1 MCCRSGGEARHATP
15 EDHGS
20 QPAYTG
26 TALDGEALDRLWVN
40 LLHLGLLDELRY
52 LAGPPCNLPF
62 RSEVKAF
69 LDHGAAQFA
78 ACHARGAAYRARHPG
93 VEIFT
98 MGCIVGE
105 EYIRNFLRYNVRSML
120 SEDNLPALA
129 RQGKVVFSIVT
140 DAAGEQRLR
149 SDPLFA
155 KLSEIVDVE
164 FTVVPDSLIEIL
176 RHGHLVKNFYVLYG
190 MLDHCSIYF
199 AEGAGSHLFMIPVD
213 CVVASGTLVNMANY
227 RHQGYE
233 CCGGG
238 NLVAE
243 TETFLLAID
252 QRFGSEGPTAS
263 RPTNS
268 RRWPSSM
275 PTTISRAQVIA
286 AENRDFG
293 RHPRELFWP
302 VEGGVE
308 IHSVFIHPL
317 FTTAAGLARYR
328 RKHFANIDYGM
339 IPRLFTH
346 PGPIKLM
353 DPSLAYVNNFTAAH
367 RRYETTGRSFTYE
380 DFLRCH
386 DRTYPVQKACFTQA
400 QHLPCRLAGYATCNG
415 NDVAQDVR
423 DTMLCSASTWT
434 APTQAPARRRRPAAS
449 GLDEVGAGD
458 VRPGKGLQPDIGLVG
473 EEFVDRG
480 RLARPVGN
488 GVFVENDHAASRH
501 LVPKGLQHRSRR
513 LVEIAIEVDEREA
526 DAGIVVG
533 ERRDRFLDVAVDQ
546 LDARLE
552 RNEAIGIED
561 GDRLEHFLVKAGR
574 VEAAHRLAGVGQ
586 RHRILLGEAGE
597 ALPIV
602 EAPDHLGAIADAI

>member
-1 MCCRSGGEARHATP
+1 MRLMQGFVARVRGVLGAPAPAADEKLLMVPKHLTQCTLLELAVESDGVIAFEVREGCGAEAEEKLATLRRKIA
-15 EDHGS
+15 GS
-20 QPAYTG
+20 QPACTG

-78 ACHARGAAYRARHPG
+78 ACQARGAAYRAQHPG
-93 VEIFT
+93 VEIFA
-98 MGCIVGE
+98 MGCIVWGE

-129 RQGKVVFSIVT
+129 RQGKVVFSIVS

-176 RHGHLVKNFYVLYG
+176 RHGHLVRNFYVLYG

-213 CVVASGTLVNMANY
+213 CVVASGTLPNMANY

-243 TETFLLAID
+243 TESFLPALD
-252 QRFGSEGPTAS
+252 RRFGSDGPIRISTYELAS
-263 RPTNS
+263 LAFQHAHHYFQS
-268 RRWPSSM
+268 
-275 PTTISRAQVIA
+275 QVIA

-367 RRYETTGRSFTYE
+367 RRYETTGRSFTYQ

-400 QHLPCRLAGYATCNG
+400 QHLPCRLASYATCNG
-415 NDVAQDVR
+415 DDVAQDVR
-423 DTMLCSASTWT
+423 DINALFGVNLDGADTGARA
-434 APTQAPARRRRPAAS
+434 APT
-449 GLDEVGAGD
+449 
-458 VRPGKGLQPDIGLVG
+458 
-473 EEFVDRG
+473 
-480 RLARPVGN
+480 
-488 GVFVENDHAASRH
+488 ASRRQ
-501 LVPKGLQHRSRR
+501 GLTR
-513 LVEIAIEVDEREA
+513 
-526 DAGIVVG
+526 
-533 ERRDRFLDVAVDQ
+533 
-546 LDARLE
+546 
-552 RNEAIGIED
+552 
-561 GDRLEHFLVKAGR
+561 
-574 VEAAHRLAGVGQ
+574 
-586 RHRILLGEAGE
+586 
-597 ALPIV
+597 
-602 EAPDHLGAIADAI
+602 

>member
-1 MCCRSGGEARHATP
+1 MSLWSAISRLVRRSKAQPAGELLRLAP
-15 EDHGS
+15 EQVTQCTLLELAVESDSVIAFEVREGCVAEAEEKLDTLRQKISGS
-20 QPAYTG
+20 RPAYTG
-26 TALDGEALDRLWVN
+26 TALDDEALDRLWVN
-40 LLHLGLLDELRY
+40 LLKLGLFDELRY
-52 LAGPPCNLPF
+52 LAGPSCNLPF
-62 RSEVKAF
+62 RSEIKAF
-69 LDHGAAQFA
+69 LDHGAVQFA
-78 ACHARGAAYRARHPG
+78 ACHARGAAYRAQHPG

-98 MGCIVGE
+98 MGCIVWGE

-120 SEDNLPALA
+120 SDDNLPALA
-129 RQGKVVFSIVT
+129 GQGKVVFSIVT

-149 SDPLFA
+149 SDPLFT

-164 FTVVPDSLIEIL
+164 FMVVPDSLIEIL

-243 TETFLLAID
+243 TETFLPAID
-252 QRFGSEGPTAS
+252 QRFGGEGPIRISTYELAS
-263 RPTNS
+263 LAVQHAHHYFHS
-268 RRWPSSM
+268 
-275 PTTISRAQVIA
+275 QVIA

-339 IPRLFTH
+339 IPRLFSH

-367 RRYETTGRSFTYE
+367 RRYETTGRSFTYQ
-380 DFLRCH
+380 DFLGCH
-386 DRTYPVQKACFTQA
+386 DWTYPVQKACFAQA
-400 QHLPCRLAGYATCNG
+400 QHLPCHLPGYAVCKG
-415 NDVAQDVR
+415 DDVAQDVR
-423 DTMLCSASTWT
+423 DINALFGVNLA
-434 APTQAPARRRRPAAS
+434 APAR
-449 GLDEVGAGD
+449 
-458 VRPGKGLQPDIGLVG
+458 
-473 EEFVDRG
+473 
-480 RLARPVGN
+480 
-488 GVFVENDHAASRH
+488 
-501 LVPKGLQHRSRR
+501 
-513 LVEIAIEVDEREA
+513 
-526 DAGIVVG
+526 
-533 ERRDRFLDVAVDQ
+533 
-546 LDARLE
+546 
-552 RNEAIGIED
+552 
-561 GDRLEHFLVKAGR
+561 
-574 VEAAHRLAGVGQ
+574 EAATVSSRQGLT
-586 RHRILLGEAGE
+586 R
-597 ALPIV
+597 
-602 EAPDHLGAIADAI
+602 